1 MILQLM
7 LRYALEILKSKGQS
21 QYIQSFEIGVAKTRE
36 RGDGTEI
43 GSSAM
48 SQEWSRAA
56 T

>member
-1 MILQLM
+1 MK
-7 LRYALEILKSKGQS
+7 ILKSKGQT
-21 QYIQSFEIGVAKTRE
+21 QYIQSFKIGVAKRRE
-36 RGDGTEI
+36 RGDGSEM